1 MVKTQD
7 DIGSAEEYRQYLQS
21 SADGWDS
28 AAVGKLLSDG
38 NSDKV
43 IAELANLS
51 KLDYGRRRKT
61 AAKAMGVPV
70 AILDEVVIEHRT
82 RREVRDAAL
91 PHWTVEAWPE
101 VVDGAALL
109 NEITEI
115 LKQYVVL
122 PEHIPETVAL
132 WVVHTWTFG
141 ASEISP
147 YLAPISPTKRCGK
160 TSLLVLLNWL
170 TRRSEIA
177 SNISSAA
184 LFRYIEEHH
193 PTLLVDEADSFLESN
208 EELRGV
214 LNSGHTRAAAYV
226 IRCDGQDNK
235 PRRFSTWAPK
245 AIALIGRLPETLA
258 DRSII
263 VAMKRKRRDEKVARL
278 RRRDCEAYAVIR
290 QKSLRWANDNR
301 DALEQADPKEL
312 PSLNDRAMD
321 NWRPLLAIADRAGG
335 DWIELATKAA
345 LALSGD
351 ETDAAENIRVELL
364 ADIQRAFGADDRLWT
379 TTLLAELAKHP
390 ERP

>member
-177 SNISSAA
+177 SN
-184 LFRYIEEHH
+184 
-193 PTLLVDEADSFLESN
+193 
-208 EELRGV
+208 
-214 LNSGHTRAAAYV
+214 
-226 IRCDGQDNK
+226 
-235 PRRFSTWAPK
+235 
-245 AIALIGRLPETLA
+245 
-258 DRSII
+258 
-263 VAMKRKRRDEKVARL
+263 
-278 RRRDCEAYAVIR
+278 
-290 QKSLRWANDNR
+290 
-301 DALEQADPKEL
+301 
-312 PSLNDRAMD
+312 
-321 NWRPLLAIADRAGG
+321 
-335 DWIELATKAA
+335 
-345 LALSGD
+345 
-351 ETDAAENIRVELL
+351 
-364 ADIQRAFGADDRLWT
+364 
-379 TTLLAELAKHP
+379 
-390 ERP
+390 